1 MIRAEDLALSTMWN
15 YPTARSG
22 EEMVDTILQAGFT
35 KVELNYQVKPAFY
48 PAILAAVKAGRIEA
62 VSVHNVFPKT
72 DDARFGTD
80 SMLLG
85 YQDEDLRRMSVELTK
100 RTLDHAAELGA
111 KAVVV
116 HPTEVPL
123 SPEDFDIPL
132 KKLIR
137 RGRKNTPEYRALFAE
152 LLARRNAAP
161 YLDALRRS
169 LEELSEYVL
178 TRGYPVCLGME
189 NRSMCH
195 QIPVFSEFETILRDF
210 QGSAVR
216 IWLDTGHAIMMEE
229 IGLQHMPL
237 PKPVTDAIV
246 GMHIHDAALGRDH
259 FPPGSLPGMPLRPY
273 LPLIEQS
280 PVMVLEISSRCSA
293 RQAAQGAR
301 WLAAQSAAQ

>member
-1 MIRAEDLALSTMWN
+1 MIKTEDLALSTMWN

-35 KVELNYQVKPAFY
+35 RVELNYQVKPAFY
-48 PAILAAVKAGRIEA
+48 PAILAAVRAGRIQA

-72 DDARFGTD
+72 DDSRFDTD

-85 YQDEDLRRMSVELTK
+85 YQDETLRRMAVELTK

-123 SPEDFDIPL
+123 SPDAFDHPL

-137 RGRKNTPEYRALFAE
+137 KGRRSTPEYHV
-152 LLARRNAAP
+152 LLQRLLEQRKAGP

-169 LEELSEYVL
+169 LDELCEYIVSQ
-178 TRGYPVCLGME
+178 GYAVYLGME

-195 QIPVFSEFETILRDF
+195 QIPIFSEFETILHGF
-210 QGSAVR
+210 EGSAVR
-216 IWLDTGHAIMMEE
+216 VWLDTGHAIMMEE
-229 IGLQHMPL
+229 IGLQQMPP
-237 PKPVTDAIV
+237 PKTVTDAII
-246 GMHIHDAALGRDH
+246 GMHIHDAALGRDYY
-259 FPPGSLPGMPLRPY
+259 PPGSLPGMPLKPF
-273 LPLIEQS
+273 LPLIERA
-280 PVMVLEISSRCSA
+280 PVKVLEISSRCSA
-293 RQAAQGAR
+293 SQAAQGAQ
-301 WLAAQSAAQ
+301 WLAAQAAF